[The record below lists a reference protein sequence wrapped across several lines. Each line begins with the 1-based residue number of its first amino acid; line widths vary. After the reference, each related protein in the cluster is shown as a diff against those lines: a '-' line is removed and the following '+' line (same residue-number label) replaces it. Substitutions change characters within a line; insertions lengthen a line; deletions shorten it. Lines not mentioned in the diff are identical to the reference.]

1 MKDTIKL
8 GLVLLLVTSIAGG
21 ILAGVN
27 SITGPVIAEREK
39 MESLSAILELF
50 PDADDSVEYDE
61 AQVAEIASTYPSIRE
76 VTEVLSEGETI
87 GYAMSTVT
95 GGYAGDI
102 TTLVGVNADG
112 TLAGIKVLVMSE
124 TAGLGSKIVDDPGFA
139 ESFEGKGAGGNVTAS
154 GEGAGD
160 DEVMMLSGATVSTN
174 AVVKGVN
181 EALDA
186 FANNLSN

>member
-8 GLVLLLVTSIAGG
+8 GLVLLLVAAIAGG
-21 ILAGVN
+21 VLAGVN
-27 SITGPVIAEREK
+27 SITSPVIAERQR

-87 GYAMSTVT
+87 GYAMSTVAS
-95 GGYAGDI
+95 GYGGDI

-112 TLAGIKVLVMSE
+112 TLSGIQVLNMSE
-124 TAGLGSKIVDDPGFA
+124 TPGLGAKIVDDPDFA
-139 ESFEGKGAGGNVTAS
+139 ESFEGKGAGGNISAS

-160 DEVMMLSGATVSTN
+160 DEVMMISGATVSTN

>member
-1 MKDTIKL
+1 MKETIKL
-8 GLVLLLVTSIAGG
+8 GLVLLLVTAIAGG
-21 ILAGVN
+21 VLAGVN

-50 PDADDSVEYDE
+50 PDANDSVEYDE
-61 AQVAEIASTYPSIRE
+61 AQVAEVANDNPAIRE
-76 VTEVLSEGETI
+76 VTEVIDSGETI
-87 GYAMSTVT
+87 GYAMSVVT

-124 TAGLGSKIVDDPGFA
+124 TAGLGSKIVDDPAFA
-139 ESFEGKGAGGNVTAS
+139 ESFQGKGAGGNVTAS
-154 GEGAGD
+154 GAGAGD

-174 AVVKGVN
+174 AVVRGVN

>member
-27 SITGPVIAEREK
+27 SITSPVIAERQR

-61 AQVAEIASTYPSIRE
+61 GQIAEISASYPSIRE
-76 VTEVLSEGETI
+76 ITEVISDGETI
-87 GYAMSTVT
+87 GYAITTVT
-95 GGYAGDI
+95 GGYGGDI
-102 TTLVGVNADG
+102 TTLVGVKADG
-112 TLAGIKVLVMSE
+112 ALAGIKVLVMSE
-124 TAGLGSKIVDDPGFA
+124 TPGLGARIVDEPAFA
-139 ESFEGKGAGGNVTAS
+139 ESFQNKGAGGSVTPS
-154 GEGAGD
+154 GEGAGE

-186 FANNLSN
+186 FANYLSN

>member
-1 MKDTIKL
+1 MKETIQL
-8 GLVLLLVTSIAGG
+8 GLVLLLVTAIAVCV
-21 ILAGVN
+21 LAGVN

-50 PDADDSVEYDE
+50 PDANDSVEYDE
-61 AQVAEIASTYPSIRE
+61 AQVAEVAASNPGITEITQVLSDG
-76 VTEVLSEGETI
+76 EVL
-87 GYAMSTVT
+87 GYAITVVS

-102 TTLVGVNADG
+102 RTLVGVDSEG
-112 TLAGIKVLVMSE
+112 VLSGIKVLVMSE
-124 TAGLGSKIVDDPGFA
+124 TAGLGSKIVDDPAFA
-139 ESFEGKGAGGNVTAS
+139 ESFQGKGAGGSVTPA
-154 GEGAGD
+154 GAGAGD

-186 FANNLSN
+186 FASNLSN